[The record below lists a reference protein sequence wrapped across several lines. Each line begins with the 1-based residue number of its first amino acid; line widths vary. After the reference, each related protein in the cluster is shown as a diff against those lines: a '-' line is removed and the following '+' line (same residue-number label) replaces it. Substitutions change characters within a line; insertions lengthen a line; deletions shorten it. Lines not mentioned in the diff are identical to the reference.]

1 MATCRA
7 RQASA
12 PEAGSGAAAA
22 SPGSAAAV
30 APGPSVASH
39 GGGLEHD
46 DVDLRDRD
54 RFGVGLARRARRRIV
69 SGSASPGAAVWPAR
83 MRANNESTSASSV
96 GASTFPAPRSAVASG
111 FAVASGEHDF
121 EHLRLGLRDGDL
133 ARDVVAARAR
143 ARALGRGARF
153 DMGERLGRVEERALH
168 HAVRLEQTVAAL
180 TQLFDLCLQQA
191 ATAAEIGEHAFAR
204 DARFVEHLAALRT
217 RALDDR
223 TGFLLRALTLV
234 IGGPVARGADLR
246 PARLG
251 LADDLGR
258 GGFGLAGAHR
268 QDLRRLRA
276 ETMRLR
282 LRLFHHAR
290 GALLGLAADVVRCL
304 ARRPQQTRGFLAE
317 RVEQLLLVERARRP
331 KLLLEVVEG
340 LPELLLAFARRGQL
354 FGDAPEERADFR
366 FRVSAK

>member
-7 RQASA
+7 RQESA

-30 APGPSVASH
+30 APGPSVASS

-54 RFGVGLARRARRRIV
+54 RFGVGLARRARQDRVGIGLARRR
-69 SGSASPGAAVWPAR
+69 GLAGADAREQRVDVGELGRRVDVPRAALGICVWVR
-83 MRANNESTSASSV
+83 GRV
-96 GASTFPAPRSAVASG
+96 R
-111 FAVASGEHDF
+111 EHDF

-133 ARDVVAARAR
+133 ARDVVGPGRE
-143 ARALGRGARF
+143 RALGRGARF
-153 DMGERLGRVEERALH
+153 DMGQRLGRVEERSLH
-168 HAVRLEQTVAAL
+168 HAVRLQQTIAAL
-180 TQLFDLCLQQA
+180 TKFFDLCLQQA

-204 DARFVEHLAALRT
+204 DARFVEHLAALQT

-290 GALLGLAADVVRCL
+290 GALLGLAADVVRCR